1 MVAQSVQSSAADANT
16 VEWQTTFLLTRLI
29 NRIDMMMEISDTQAV
44 ASLLGYGPELVSD
57 SFTYIGALEHAN
69 YIFNVEK
76 HKVDIQRE
84 HINDRKAMDG
94 EETGSEME
102 DFIEDDCSHEH
113 ISDHDESMEDF
124 VVPPD
129 IGSNADYGPTTLY
142 KVDDTM
148 TFPVPVYYPELYRSR
163 GRELAFLNRCEYF
176 ALINID
182 KLPSD
187 KSGVGAGR
195 KRNSWFK
202 FSQSSP
208 MEAKC
213 AQFIRS

>member
-1 MVAQSVQSSAADANT
+1 
-16 VEWQTTFLLTRLI
+16 
-29 NRIDMMMEISDTQAV
+29 
-44 ASLLGYGPELVSD
+44 
-57 SFTYIGALEHAN
+57 
-69 YIFNVEK
+69 
-76 HKVDIQRE
+76 
-84 HINDRKAMDG
+84 
-94 EETGSEME
+94 ME

-113 ISDHDESMEDF
+113 ISDHDESVEDF

-129 IGSNADYGPTTLY
+129 IGSNADYGPMTLY
-142 KVDDTM
+142 RVDDTM

-182 KLPSD
+182 KLPSE
-187 KSGVGAGR
+187 KSGAGAGR
-195 KRNSWFK
+195 KRNSWFN

-208 MEAKC
+208 MAAKY